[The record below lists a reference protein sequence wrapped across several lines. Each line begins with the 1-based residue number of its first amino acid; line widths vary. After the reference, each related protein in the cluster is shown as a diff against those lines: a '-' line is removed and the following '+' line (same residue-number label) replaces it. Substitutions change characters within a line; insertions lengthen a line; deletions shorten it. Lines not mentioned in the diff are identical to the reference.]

1 MVYIKREFSKNTT
14 EIFTKIIFHYVPE
27 ILKLVRNRMAV
38 LKMNEM
44 IKNEDRM
51 KENETEA
58 DILTKSEEENIEYI
72 FVLKDKKIP
81 TLLTEFL
88 TLVSLPTGNREI

>member
-1 MVYIKREFSKNTT
+1 
-14 EIFTKIIFHYVPE
+14 
-27 ILKLVRNRMAV
+27 MAV
-38 LKMNEM
+38 SIMNEM

>member
-1 MVYIKREFSKNTT
+1 MKREFPKNTT
-14 EIFTKIIFHYVPE
+14 EIFTKTIFHYVPE